1 MTPAIPNEGYSKYN
15 LTKDKNYPYYIWSF
29 AFNVTFLDIIDK
41 CHNRNDNLKI
51 LCLPELQPVLVD
63 GNYQRYFN
71 DWSKTKVDIIYA
83 GYDGYDKEKMFYQT
97 QDLFRHLNPNR
108 HFFTM
113 FFLYY
118 TFAMYQHRYQTPT
131 ILTYN
136 PKYHFTSYNR
146 LARPHRLYILQ
157 LMKDYGLLENNIYS
171 CFSKEFNLHEFNWFT
186 NGYFN
191 FINFNVPLNFPD
203 PVDVINGG
211 QYCEVFPSYLE
222 SAFQQVTE
230 SLSDGIFLTEKT
242 FLPILNRKPFITY
255 GAKNINNVLTN
266 FGFKLYDEIFDY
278 TFDSIDNNV
287 IRAQEH
293 VKEIKRVCDNYTP
306 IEIHDALK
314 DTVEYNYNV
323 AIDILKNKRF
333 IPDIFFKWEKEHRDE
348 TIWRQHMVKWYY
360 EFENNLNNY

>member
-41 CHNRNDNLKI
+41 CHNRNDDLKI

-157 LMKDYGLLENNIYS
+157 LMKDYGLLDGQLPSSVVQYLQGGVKGSYPETPKSNDPIFKQINNHLIATAHA
-171 CFSKEFNLHEFNWFT
+171 CLEVAAK
-186 NGYFN
+186 
-191 FINFNVPLNFPD
+191 
-203 PVDVINGG
+203 
-211 QYCEVFPSYLE
+211 YCESKGVQLIEY
-222 SAFQQVTE
+222 
-230 SLSDGIFLTEKT
+230 SLASDT
-242 FLPILNRKPFITY
+242 
-255 GAKNINNVLTN
+255 
-266 FGFKLYDEIFDY
+266 
-278 TFDSIDNNV
+278 
-287 IRAQEH
+287 
-293 VKEIKRVCDNYTP
+293 
-306 IEIHDALK
+306 
-314 DTVEYNYNV
+314 
-323 AIDILKNKRF
+323 DIIRF
-333 IPDIFFKWEKEHRDE
+333 IGKW
-348 TIWRQHMVKWYY
+348 IG
-360 EFENNLNNY
+360 